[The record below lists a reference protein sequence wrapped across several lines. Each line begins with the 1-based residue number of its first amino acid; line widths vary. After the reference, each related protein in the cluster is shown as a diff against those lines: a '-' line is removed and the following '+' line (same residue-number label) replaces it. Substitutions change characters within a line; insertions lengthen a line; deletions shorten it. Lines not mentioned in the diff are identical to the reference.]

1 MPQVFGCPNCQ
12 NPFQVPDDAAGQTFQ
27 CPSCESTIEV
37 PASDTDQDRPARS
50 SAPEQTEIFQC
61 PHCSGQFGIEA
72 SMYGET
78 LSCPHCQNAVAIGPA
93 TPEDSIAG
101 PEIVTDASRP
111 AVSESVEIESEYS
124 HPVVESGD
132 VHISDTADSTPQ
144 FEAADPAEVTGEEPE
159 EAQPKSL
166 PDSVFEPQPVDH
178 LLPPRFAVPD
188 PVRFPARR
196 GSSEV
201 ILPDGEGGYQAVDAN
216 IVTITH
222 NGEVYQ
228 LKRLSPEERRR
239 RGFIHNLIAIGVA
252 VLLIY
257 LTLQTLGVLS

>member
-37 PASDTDQDRPARS
+37 PA
-50 SAPEQTEIFQC
+50 PETERAQPEPQSQPHADPEVFQC
-61 PHCSGQFGIEA
+61 PHCAGQFGIA
-72 SMYGET
+72 PKMYGEN
-78 LSCPHCQNAVAIGPA
+78 LSCPHCENVVAIGPA
-93 TPEDSIAG
+93 PKETIVG
-101 PEIVTDASRP
+101 PEIVANTNRP
-111 AVSESVEIESEYS
+111 EVPDFVNIETQPNFHVKESGQQDDEAAESESQSVPSD
-124 HPVVESGD
+124 PLPDVGD
-132 VHISDTADSTPQ
+132 N
-144 FEAADPAEVTGEEPE
+144 AEVEEVEPLP
-159 EAQPKSL
+159 QP
-166 PDSVFEPQPVDH
+166 VFEPQPVDH

-188 PVRFPARR
+188 PVRFPARL

-201 ILPDGEGGYQAVDAN
+201 ILPDGEGGYRAVDAN
-216 IVTITH
+216 IVTVTH

-228 LKRLSPEERRR
+228 LKRLTPEERRR
-239 RGFIHNLIAIGVA
+239 RRFIHNTIAIGIA